1 MLAPVHFR
9 FFHAIAIL
17 EDQVP
22 DRAKMLDDTLS
33 EIDRARCHL
42 QEAVG
47 QLATAAGAGAD
58 PGGYSLPR

>member
-1 MLAPVHFR
+1 MLAPAHFR
-9 FFHAIAIL
+9 FFHTVAIL

-22 DRAKMLDDTLS
+22 DRTKVLDDTLS
-33 EIDRARCHL
+33 EIDRVRRHL
-42 QEAVG
+42 QEAVA